1 MAKQAGYGFALPL
14 SDDIELS
21 EPIIIKQGPRYGM
34 KLVSR
39 ASTIH
44 MIKID
49 IESTFEPIIGSKEQA
64 EAFVNYLNSHGEN
77 NKDAIFDCDV
87 FGRKLGDLINEGMRV
102 KLSSMNESACLRVQ
116 EILSKIV
123 NKGKTNVIAIVL

>member
-1 MAKQAGYGFALPL
+1 M
-14 SDDIELS
+14 SDPEV
-21 EPIIIKQGPRYGM
+21 IKQGPRYGM
-34 KLVSR
+34 KLVST

-44 MIKID
+44 MIKVD

-64 EAFVNYLNSHGEN
+64 EAFIQYLQSHGES
-77 NKDAIFDCDV
+77 NKEAIFDCDV

-102 KLSSMNESACLRVQ
+102 KLASMNETACIRVHD
-116 EILSKIV
+116 ILSKIV